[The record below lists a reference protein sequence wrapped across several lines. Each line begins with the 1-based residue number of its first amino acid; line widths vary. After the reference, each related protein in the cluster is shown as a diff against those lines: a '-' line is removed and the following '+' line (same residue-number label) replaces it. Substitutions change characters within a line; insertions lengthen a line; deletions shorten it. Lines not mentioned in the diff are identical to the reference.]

1 MINFTYFTF
10 HEFYNS
16 DISCLFRFVKFTD
29 VITNVKIVYL
39 SGLDL

>member
-10 HEFYNS
+10 YGIYNFNVF
-16 DISCLFRFVKFTD
+16 CLFLFVKFTD

-39 SGLDL
+39 CGLDL

>member
-10 HEFYNS
+10 YGFYNS
-16 DISCLFRFVKFTD
+16 DISCLFLFVKFTD

-39 SGLDL
+39 RDLDL